1 MLELKEEKHELTE
14 EDLLVFYQEYGGA
27 INAIRK
33 AFRAF
38 VDDLNERGADIMPR
52 SGDARIAIEPD
63 EIWLKTKDYYLIHRE
78 ETRTGRM

>member
-38 VDDLNERGADIMPR
+38 VDDLNEKGADIRPNIC
-52 SGDARIAIEPD
+52 DARITIEPN
-63 EIWLKTKDYYLIHRE
+63 EILVKTKDFYLVHRE
-78 ETRTGRM
+78 ETKTWRM